1 MTTAAIASLFV
12 REDEAPDEQLDRE
25 FQEEM
30 RHELAR
36 LRREVGE
43 LRRQLRP

>member
-1 MTTAAIASLFV
+1 MMTAAIASLFV
-12 REDEAPDEQLDRE
+12 REDEAPDAQLDGE
-25 FQEEM
+25 HQEEM

-36 LRREVGE
+36 LRREVGG